1 MTETAN
7 PALRVGR
14 ILLCVRLL
22 SAGNDAKVVAPARLS
37 RKPNRILKNRS
48 TGAGTHG
55 ADK

>member
-7 PALRVGR
+7 PALRAGR
-14 ILLCVRLL
+14 ILLCARLL